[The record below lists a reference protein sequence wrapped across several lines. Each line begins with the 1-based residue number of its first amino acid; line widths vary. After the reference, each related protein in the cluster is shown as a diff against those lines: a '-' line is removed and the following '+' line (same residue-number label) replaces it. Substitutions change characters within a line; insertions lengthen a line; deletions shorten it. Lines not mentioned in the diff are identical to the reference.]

1 MQMQIFSVLY
11 RPYKESI
18 SKEMNNDLNLHLRDK
33 NRLASLPY
41 SYSLVRLL
49 IYCLAESELIILS
62 FTSYPMEL

>member
-18 SKEMNNDLNLHLRDK
+18 SKEMNDLNLHLHDK
-33 NRLASLPY
+33 NRLASLLYP
-41 SYSLVRLL
+41 YSLVRLL